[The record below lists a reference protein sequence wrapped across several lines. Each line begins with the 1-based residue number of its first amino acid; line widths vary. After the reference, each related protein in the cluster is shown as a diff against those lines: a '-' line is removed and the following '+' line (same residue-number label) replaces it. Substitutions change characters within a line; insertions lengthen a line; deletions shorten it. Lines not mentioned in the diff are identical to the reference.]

1 MYKKL
6 EKIALAHL
14 LIILFWGIL
23 FKTNLII
30 KGAPFLNAVSI
41 ILFFTL
47 YSFIYTELSNKN
59 IPIKFSKFSL
69 ITSLL
74 PIALI
79 LIDKIN
85 FKLILGIVSFIST
98 LTYLKKFIIDRSI
111 KDINI
116 LPIKKASAQKFTIGM
131 VIFSFIIIYLFNIDT
146 MIACLFFQII
156 FLIMEIFFIIYIKD
170 RENIYENTYNL
181 FYLSEYM
188 EDERDGF
195 ARIIHDEIIQ
205 DIFAARNY
213 LSLKNSDINHAREI
227 LINLEKRLREMMKF
241 YQANLF
247 EDVNIDT
254 SIEGIFFNISS
265 LYPEKEIKVQKT
277 IDEKL
282 LKENNKK
289 LTRFISIIS
298 KELINNIYKHSKAT
312 FLNYKLSIKDD
323 FIVLELESDGTNEE
337 DYEKIKKSQRGI
349 LLLKILINSNAG
361 NIKYDLNKDLLST
374 KVKLEVGN
382 ETSFIR
388 WP

>member
-79 LIDKIN
+79 LVDKIN

-98 LTYLKKFIIDRSI
+98 LTYIKKFIIDRSI

-116 LPIKKASAQKFTIGM
+116 LPINKASAQKFTIGM

-146 MIACLFFQII
+146 MMACLFFQII

-188 EDERDGF
+188 EDERDEF

-247 EDVNIDT
+247 EDVNIDI

-388 WP
+388 

>member
-1 MYKKL
+1 M
-6 EKIALAHL
+6 
-14 LIILFWGIL
+14 
-23 FKTNLII
+23 
-30 KGAPFLNAVSI
+30 NAVSI

-79 LIDKIN
+79 LVDKIN

-98 LTYLKKFIIDRSI
+98 LTYIKKFIIDRSI

-116 LPIKKASAQKFTIGM
+116 LPINKASAQKFTIGM

-146 MIACLFFQII
+146 MMACLFFQII

-188 EDERDGF
+188 EDERDEF

-247 EDVNIDT
+247 VDVNIDT

-374 KVKLEVGN
+374 KVKLEVRN

-388 WP
+388 